1 MDLAPLVGGGG
12 GALLKETQ
20 KALLGVA
27 VNERTGKALAPAP
40 ANPAPQ
46 LTPAPAGR
54 PAPAGPATAGPCTS
68 WPLQWLRAFPS
79 NDFPPVQSLYYAA
92 ANLSPRII
100 PPASPVALCVTLL
113 VNRHFVAL
121 CNGAERPDRPPA
133 VGTNVIAH
141 HVLQPNM
148 VPEIHTPRHDCAC
161 CASSHAVHWCCAC
174 CASSHGV
181 RQQRPPPSTSST
193 AAGGGVGD
201 GGARRGQC
209 SRAITR
215 AVDQRRGIPRG

>member
-121 CNGAERPDRPPA
+121 CNFAERPDRPPA
-133 VGTNVIAH
+133 LVYQCNFTPFSAAQHFSRNTH
-141 HVLQPNM
+141 TTTRLCVL
-148 VPEIHTPRHDCAC
+148 CLFAC
-161 CASSHAVHWCCAC
+161 RSLVLCVLCLFAWRSTTA
-174 CASSHGV
+174 
-181 RQQRPPPSTSST
+181 TSSKHLFHCCR
-193 AAGGGVGD
+193 GRCGRW
-201 GGARRGQC
+201 RRSPWPMLKGYH
-209 SRAITR
+209 
-215 AVDQRRGIPRG
+215 